1 MSGRRGQ
8 LCRSWICLIT
18 QFGRSRCSGSSSTCL
33 GRSEM
38 RSFHARSYS
47 RMTCWVSFAL
57 RTRKRGSA
65 YSMTRLLS
73 LTWTSPPGANRR
85 RLVNVFFLYYIRNN
99 FRSCAVALHARALQV
114 CLAMTTFCTL
124 RKFDENSLPKRQMFT
139 SKFTKTTLWLFPLW
153 QVRSTNFRLTSSL
166 ILYQVLAIRYRDL
179 PVASAFSSS

>member
-1 MSGRRGQ
+1 
-8 LCRSWICLIT
+8 
-18 QFGRSRCSGSSSTCL
+18 
-33 GRSEM
+33 M

-47 RMTCWVSFAL
+47 RMTCWVSFAR

-85 RLVNVFFLYYIRNN
+85 RLGLVNVFFLYYIRNN

-124 RKFDENSLPKRQMFT
+124 RKFDDNSLPKRQMITT
-139 SKFTKTTLWLFPLW
+139 SFALKFTKTTLWLFPLCQW
-153 QVRSTNFRLTSSL
+153 QVRSTDF
-166 ILYQVLAIRYRDL
+166 
-179 PVASAFSSS
+179 